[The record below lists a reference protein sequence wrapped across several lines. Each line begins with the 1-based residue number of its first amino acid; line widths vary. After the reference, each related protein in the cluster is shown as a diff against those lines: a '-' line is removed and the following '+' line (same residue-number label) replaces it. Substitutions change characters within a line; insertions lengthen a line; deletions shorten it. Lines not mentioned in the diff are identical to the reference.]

1 MNIVHIAIIIL
12 YVVVFFHYTRQ
23 TNTKLTFSLLSQP
36 FQVIE
41 AQTPGMQDSAGP
53 SNSRGENG
61 EEDEEGGATEML
73 RPDLEHSA
81 RILLDDRMRYD
92 PRRDWVATDLAAG
105 EKGERIDEGGL
116 IGVFEQKENS
126 ERQAL
131 QATRDYK
138 NMMNAVGAGNNGG
151 QHAIDD
157 DDLDW
162 S

>member
-1 MNIVHIAIIIL
+1 M
-12 YVVVFFHYTRQ
+12 Q
-23 TNTKLTFSLLSQP
+23 D
-36 FQVIE
+36 
-41 AQTPGMQDSAGP
+41 TPGPSA
-53 SNSRGENG
+53 RGENG
-61 EEDEEGGATEML
+61 EEDEDGGVAEPI

-116 IGVFEQKENS
+116 IGVLQQKEDS

-138 NMMNAVGAGNNGG
+138 NMMNAVGAGTNGG
-151 QHAIDD
+151 GPHAIDD